1 MIKGLQETHLTNFE
15 TKPAQEM
22 VSDVVP
28 RVELRS
34 QVYVFLEL
42 EPVQDFLLDPL
53 ELSPAAQ
60 RDGVPL
66 VGLRVPLVQCQCS
79 LPRLHSLLNRSQHE
93 DVLQLH
99 GYVSN

>member
-1 MIKGLQETHLTNFE
+1 MTHLANFE
-15 TKPAQEM
+15 TKPPQQM
-22 VSDVVP
+22 MSDVVP

-42 EPVQDFLLDPL
+42 EPVQDLLLDAL

-66 VGLRVPLVQCQCS
+66 VGLRVTLVQ
-79 LPRLHSLLNRSQHE
+79 
-93 DVLQLH
+93 
-99 GYVSN
+99 